1 MFYPNQMNDTTT
13 IIRFQP
19 NHKDFDED
27 EGEWYPVDEHGR
39 VYRYIWDDV
48 ENDDRQDLIRI
59 KIRCKSIPSCAFRQC
74 KNLETVIMEDVVE
87 EIGMSA
93 FINCE
98 SLVHVKL
105 STNIKYIGMGAFE
118 GCKSLPSITIPESCQ
133 DIGDWAFRDCT
144 SLTALSLPSTTDL
157 GSHVFLGC
165 TKLHLP
171 RNVPS

>member
-1 MFYPNQMNDTTT
+1 MDAITN

-19 NHKDFDED
+19 MHEDFYED
-27 EGEWYPVDEHGR
+27 EGEWYPVDEFGR

-59 KIRCKSIPSCAFRQC
+59 NIRCKSIPSCAFRLC

-118 GCKSLPSITIPESCQ
+118 GCISLPSITIPESCQ
-133 DIGDWAFRDCT
+133 DIGDWAFRGCT
-144 SLTALSLPSTTDL
+144 SLTALSLPSTTEI

-165 TKLHLP
+165 TKL
-171 RNVPS
+171 RSYSFQ